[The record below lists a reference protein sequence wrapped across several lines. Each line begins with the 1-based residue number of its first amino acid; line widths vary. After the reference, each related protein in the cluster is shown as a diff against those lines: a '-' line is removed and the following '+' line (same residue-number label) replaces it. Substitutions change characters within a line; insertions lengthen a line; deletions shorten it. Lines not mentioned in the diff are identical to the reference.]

1 MNYPLVSDYIESIML
16 AEDNFATLTNLR
28 PVLDDAGQ
36 PIMSSGNFAVVFKMR
51 DIKEE
56 KDYAVKCFLKDQN
69 DREESYR
76 MISDELETSKSRYF
90 ISVKYLANEIFVDS
104 NNCHEN
110 EFPVLLMEWVEGR
123 NLYAYVRD
131 NIGNTHCLETLVF
144 DFCQM
149 SSWLLSQPFAHGDI
163 KPDNVVVKTDGSIV
177 LVDYDGM
184 FVPEMRNMKAREQGS
199 PNFRNPFRQSFIF
212 DEHID
217 DFALVAIALS
227 LKAIVLAPT
236 ILFDFCSTDCFMMSV
251 QDYLC
256 LDKSEVYQRVK
267 RLSYETNIKILLE
280 TFESVLKNK
289 SEQDSYD
296 CLNIINLEFAK
307 KNDAAHLY
315 NTGFDFYKG
324 ETKRENYKLAFMLI
338 EAAHRN
344 GNNSA
349 SSLLGTFYE
358 KGIGVCVD
366 RTSALSCFKK
376 AAQSGLTEA
385 YLKLAD
391 FYLEENEILVSSKQ
405 FSEAYDNKKAAIIW
419 YEKCATNGNP
429 ESMLKLGLL
438 LKEQLSY
445 NNDSAI
451 RWFENA
457 ADNGISEALYQLGL
471 IRYYGVPSLEHI
483 TDLFV
488 YGKSKHPV
496 VTRYLDKEK
505 GVKYLFDAC
514 NDGHSKAMC
523 LLGKLY
529 EEGEYFPKNHS
540 MALYYIKLAASKKL
554 PEACA
559 FLGCC
564 YLYGYY
570 DIAKDEKKAYE
581 QLEIASN
588 GGDAMGLL
596 LFAHLTEHGIAC
608 EPNTIEAS
616 LLYEMGIERI
626 ECSWQYKNNDDRLKI
641 GFLNNV
647 ELTGWDYKKRI
658 GEAYYR
664 LAVIYENNT
673 QLKTTSKPIDW
684 YYSKAAINEE
694 SHACEHIGISKF
706 KSGDYKQ
713 AAKYLPLAASF
724 RLTKAMFF
732 LGLLCFKGV
741 CNASGGGV
749 QKPNYTEAFNL
760 FSSAAKENDINAIL
774 MLAYCFFCGIGCKKD
789 RNKGFEYL
797 VQCANL
803 ECPEAQYLLGFFYSY
818 GIIATKQYSTALFWL
833 KKSLSQGYIH
843 SDVEI
848 LKIFVKKN
856 DHINA
861 YSCLCR
867 ENYIYKMSLMS
878 FVFTSLYLR
887 MLGVFVPLIVSPQ
900 KLIKKHLNES
910 IFNIL

>member
-1 MNYPLVSDYIESIML
+1 MNYPLVSDYIESIKF

-76 MISDELETSKSRYF
+76 MISDELEASKSPYF

-104 NNCHEN
+104 DSCQEN

-149 SSWLLSQPFAHGDI
+149 ASWLLSQPFAHGDI

-212 DEHID
+212 DENID
-217 DFALVAIALS
+217 DFALVTIALS

-267 RLSYETNIKILLE
+267 ILSYETNIKILLE

-315 NTGFDFYKG
+315 NTGCDFYKG
-324 ETKRENYKLAFMLI
+324 ETKRENYKLAYMLI

-349 SSLLGTFYE
+349 SCLLGTFYE

-366 RTSALSCFKK
+366 RISALSCYKK
-376 AAQSGLTEA
+376 AVRSGLTEA

-391 FYLEENEILVSSKQ
+391 FYMNESDMQRNYK
-405 FSEAYDNKKAAIIW
+405 EAEMYKEKAIRW
-419 YEKCATNGNP
+419 YEKSANIGDP
-429 ESMLKLGLL
+429 DAMLKLGMIYKGSLCF
-438 LKEQLSY
+438 SY
-445 NNDSAI
+445 DTSI
-451 RWFENA
+451 KWFHKA
-457 ADNGISEALYQLGL
+457 ASYGKSEAMYQLG
-471 IRYYGVPSLEHI
+471 IIYFYGIHSGEHI
-483 TDLFV
+483 TDILMNRPQ
-488 YGKSKHPV
+488 KSCYEIL
-496 VTRYLDKEK
+496 YLDKSK
-505 GVKYLFDAC
+505 GVKYLLEASQLDHIGATF
-514 NDGHSKAMC
+514 
-523 LLGKLY
+523 LIGKLY
-529 EEGEYFPKNHS
+529 EEGDYFDVNHDS
-540 MALYYIKLAASKKL
+540 ALYYIRKAASQKL

-559 FLGCC
+559 YLGCC
-564 YLYGYY
+564 YLQGYY
-570 DIAKDEKKAYE
+570 GVKKDEKQAFELFK
-581 QLEIASN
+581 IAAD
-588 GGDAMGLL
+588 GGDDMGLFFL
-596 LFAHLTEHGIAC
+596 ARFKEQGIVC
-608 EPNTIEAS
+608 DINLHEATV
-616 LLYEMGIERI
+616 LYEKSIENFDNKWRTVNSNDNRLRI
-626 ECSWQYKNNDDRLKI
+626 GLVKE
-641 GFLNNV
+641 V
-647 ELTGWDYKKRI
+647 ELPSWNYKKYV
-658 GEAYYR
+658 GEVYYS
-664 LAVIYENNT
+664 LAQIYENNSGI
-673 QLKTTSKPIDW
+673 QPKSNSVNW
-684 YYSKAAINEE
+684 YYSMAASNGEP
-694 SHACEHIGISKF
+694 HACERIGIDRF
-706 KSGDYKQ
+706 KKGEYKI
-713 AAKYLPLAASF
+713 AAKYLPLAASSH
-724 RLTKAMFF
+724 LTKAMFF

-741 CNASGGGV
+741 CNASGDDV

-760 FSSAAKENDINAIL
+760 FSSAANENDINAIL
-774 MLAYCFFCGIGCKKD
+774 MLAYCLFCGIGCKKD

-848 LKIFVKKN
+848 LKISVKKN

-910 IFNIL
+910 LFNVL